1 MSKIKLFQSKN
12 QRGFLAVALISIAV
26 LLVFD
31 SGVDVD
37 ERLGMGVFIAILFA
51 IAAGG
56 IFRSI
61 SKKTQE
67 AVKNIDTASKYFSY
81 FKISAILGALISGL
95 VWGAVF
101 AFESLDIGSGTD
113 LGVGILLVISFY
125 AGLALAALS
134 IVAMIVILLLLK
146 DKEKKK

>member
-67 AVKNIDTASKYFSY
+67 AVKNIDTASKYF
-81 FKISAILGALISGL
+81 
-95 VWGAVF
+95 
-101 AFESLDIGSGTD
+101 
-113 LGVGILLVISFY
+113 
-125 AGLALAALS
+125 
-134 IVAMIVILLLLK
+134 
-146 DKEKKK
+146 